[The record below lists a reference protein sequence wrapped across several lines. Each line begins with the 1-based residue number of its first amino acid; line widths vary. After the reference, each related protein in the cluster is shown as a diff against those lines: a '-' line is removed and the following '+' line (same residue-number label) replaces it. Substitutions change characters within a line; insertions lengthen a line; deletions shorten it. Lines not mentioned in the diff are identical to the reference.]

1 MTKPRK
7 PPVIKTREHLEDA
20 VNDYAAKDALLRG
33 LKAELDVELAK
44 VRDLY
49 AARVSAA
56 EDALKPL
63 AESIEEWAVLNPGL
77 FTEKKSLELVGGRI
91 GFRTSPPSVKLLRGV
106 REQSAVDRVAS
117 SPFALGWIRSTLEL
131 AKDVILAD
139 HASGAATDADL
150 KDVGL
155 RVQQTENFYIEPAQV
170 KDE

>member
-1 MTKPRK
+1 M
-7 PPVIKTREHLEDA
+7 
-20 VNDYAAKDALLRG
+20 
-33 LKAELDVELAK
+33 
-44 VRDLY
+44 
-49 AARVSAA
+49 SAA

-106 REQSAVDRVAS
+106 REQTAVERVIV
-117 SPFALGWIRSTLEL
+117 SPYAGAWTRATVEL

-139 HASGAATDADL
+139 HASGLATGADL